1 MSSKIGIALSLVI
14 GITLSTYSN
23 VYAKYNT
30 NVSNRDFEEKKKEIK
45 DLHIKW
51 LDENTTFYL
60 GGDIIVE
67 AYVNGEKN
75 ENILWSIRELD
86 GKTNVVN
93 LDAVGSKAI
102 LYANNVGRAEI
113 IASTSDNTDSMRHI
127 VVDVKQYSNDD
138 FNNDLISS
146 NIIPVLSKNITSSQK
161 SLQVEVDKNISTNEK
176 IEKLDVYLKKLSKLG
191 KLANESINLEHDEY
205 EMHTIT
211 IDEINNIKLEIRL
224 EKNDESYEQMREKL
238 INIEKYNEENSTE
251 DDNLGE
257 EGNSNEDGNLG
268 GEEGNSNGDGNLG
281 DEEGNS
287 NEDGNLGGE
296 EGNSNEDGN
305 LGGEGGNPNED
316 GNLGEEEGNSNEDGN
331 LGGGEGNSNEDGN
344 LGGGEGNSNEDSNLG
359 GEDENSSED
368 ENLDEE
374 ENNKFEDVFKVP
386 KSEITQN
393 LKNMIILDGYG
404 NEENPVRIEVNR
416 ELASINKIHTMDE
429 YLKKLIK
436 FKNLKVI
443 EKRETSEYSIY
454 NIRVQDKILSQV
466 LKINDNNDFYIEI
479 IVDKNDK
486 ESYKPIIEML
496 NKLDSDI
503 INDLDININENMNGN
518 INYITGKND
527 KYEVEEIRNIIL
539 TSKIIKKDES
549 VQKEEQLIVTKNSSE
564 DKIIKSNY
572 IIEGSK
578 KKNEI
583 EALLDTA
590 MILLIVFGVGILSIK
605 KIFKRK

>member
-1 MSSKIGIALSLVI
+1 MSIKIGITLSLVI

-23 VYAKYNT
+23 VYAQYNT
-30 NVSNRDFEEKKKEIK
+30 NVSSRDFEEKNKEIK
-45 DLHIKW
+45 DVHIKW

-93 LDAVGSKAI
+93 LDALGSKAI

-113 IASTSDNTDSMRHI
+113 IASTTDNTDSMRHI
-127 VVDVKQYSNDD
+127 VVNVKQYSNDD

-146 NIIPVLSKNITSSQK
+146 SIIPILSKNITSSQK
-161 SLQVEVDKNISTNEK
+161 LLQVEVDKNISTNEK

-257 EGNSNEDGNLG
+257 EGNTNEDGNLG
-268 GEEGNSNGDGNLG
+268 GEEGNT
-281 DEEGNS
+281 

-305 LGGEGGNPNED
+305 LGEEEGNSNED
-316 GNLGEEEGNSNEDGN
+316 ENLGGEEGNSNEDGN
-331 LGGGEGNSNEDGN
+331 LGGEDENSNED
-344 LGGGEGNSNEDSNLG
+344 
-359 GEDENSSED
+359 
-368 ENLDEE
+368 

-393 LKNMIILDGYG
+393 LQNIIVLDGYG
-404 NEENPVRIEVNR
+404 NEENPVKIEVNR

-443 EKRETSEYSIY
+443 EKRETFEYSIY
-454 NIRVQDKILSQV
+454 KIRVQDKILSEV

-503 INDLDININENMNGN
+503 INDLDININENMDGN

-539 TSKIIKKDES
+539 TSKITKKDDS